1 MIEDFPDSVAFRV
14 STADLNGAIEILRTL
29 GGLAEHPLAYQALV
43 LERSRRELQSPPLEV
58 RLTREIFEAL
68 PPAVQLLLMTER
80 S

>member
-1 MIEDFPDSVAFRV
+1 MVDDPDTVPFRV
-14 STADLNGAIEILRTL
+14 STANLTGAIEILRAL
-29 GGLAEHPLAYQALV
+29 GGLAQHPEAYQALV

-68 PPAVQLLLMTER
+68 PPAVQQLLMTER

>member
-43 LERSRRELQSPPLEV
+43 LERSRQELQSL
-58 RLTREIFEAL
+58 RW
-68 PPAVQLLLMTER
+68 R
-80 S
+80 SGSLARYSRRCRRPSSNC